1 MKIWESCI
9 RRLRDIRKRN
19 DQDTYENCP
28 DHIKSYVSDDIGHD
42 TNVLFLLFSVM
53 ALCDHPELKKS
64 LTPPLIIHT
73 AATPMSMPK
82 SAIYGEVA
90 QDYGSRRASG
100 ISMDPNTFDLKSPVC
115 GSPSPLYPLL
125 LAFAPRLL
133 AYFKINLF
141 HRLDVFWHC

>member
-1 MKIWESCI
+1 MFW
-9 RRLRDIRKRN
+9 
-19 DQDTYENCP
+19 
-28 DHIKSYVSDDIGHD
+28 
-42 TNVLFLLFSVM
+42 FFLFSVM
-53 ALCDHPELKKS
+53 ALCDRPELKKS

-100 ISMDPNTFDLKSPVC
+100 ISMEPNTFDLKSPVC

-125 LAFAPRLL
+125 LAFAPRLP
-133 AYFKINLF
+133 AYFKINLC
-141 HRLDVFWHC
+141 HRLDVFLALLLEFLLLAFC